1 MPAVPVYALGSVEPS
16 IHPDAYIHPD
26 AVVIGDVS
34 IGADS
39 TVWPAAVLRGDD
51 GGIRI
56 GERTSVQDGAVIHCT
71 RVLDTIVG
79 DDVTIGHL
87 AHLEGCEVAD
97 GALIGT
103 ASVVLHRAR
112 VGAGALVAAN
122 AVVLNDMDVPAG
134 ALAMGV
140 PAKVREGASDPERLK
155 ADAMTYVERG
165 RRFRAE
171 LRRISP

>member
-1 MPAVPVYALGSVEPS
+1 MPVYALGPLEPT
-16 IHPDAYIHPD
+16 IHPDAYVHPE
-26 AVVIGDVS
+26 AVVIGDVT
-34 IGADS
+34 IGAES
-39 TVWPAAVLRGDD
+39 TVWPSAVLRGDD
-51 GGIRI
+51 GAIRI
-56 GERTSVQDGAVIHCT
+56 GDRTSVQDGAVIHCT

-112 VGAGALVAAN
+112 IGAGALVAAN
-122 AVVLNDMDVPAG
+122 AVVLNDTEVPAG
-134 ALAMGV
+134 ALAMGI
-140 PAKVREGASDPERLK
+140 PAKIREGASDPERLK
-155 ADAMTYVERG
+155 ADATSYVERG

-171 LRRISP
+171 LRRLSP